1 MRRITEKPD
10 SQMGTLVGL
19 RQINDNQMPN
29 LCSCKLNE
37 RVILEKIGGAKMGS
51 AKEADVSK
59 LGNPAWL
66 KANHQARTEL
76 CV

>member
-1 MRRITEKPD
+1 MIIDYFGVRDAERG
-10 SQMGTLVGL
+10 GT
-19 RQINDNQMPN
+19 R
-29 LCSCKLNE
+29 K
-37 RVILEKIGGAKMGS
+37 GGVEGGVQGKMSS

>member
-1 MRRITEKPD
+1 MIKVDLSPETMTYSGDRFM
-10 SQMGTLVGL
+10 S
-19 RQINDNQMPN
+19 
-29 LCSCKLNE
+29 
-37 RVILEKIGGAKMGS
+37 S

-59 LGNPAWL
+59 LDNPAWP

>member
-1 MRRITEKPD
+1 LFFIRRSIM
-10 SQMGTLVGL
+10 S
-19 RQINDNQMPN
+19 
-29 LCSCKLNE
+29 
-37 RVILEKIGGAKMGS
+37 S

-59 LGNPAWL
+59 LDNPAWP